1 MKNNLLADAKQ
12 QLADAKQQASL
23 YGLDVH
29 KSEAMLQ
36 EVEKGRHLSDKY
48 RRAFYLA
55 TTGCYSADDL
65 AEILGYKPKNFNS
78 NFNKNLGD
86 HIKTFFNLDDEAR
99 LGIASLRRF
108 LFQKGYVND
117 NYLVNILAKRFQ
129 QNAQLEEP
137 SSPDRAG
144 IDETAT
150 N

>member
-1 MKNNLLADAKQ
+1 M
-12 QLADAKQQASL
+12 
-23 YGLDVH
+23 
-29 KSEAMLQ
+29 
-36 EVEKGRHLSDKY
+36 
-48 RRAFYLA
+48 
-55 TTGCYSADDL
+55 
-65 AEILGYKPKNFNS
+65 AEILGYKLKNFNS

-86 HIKTFFNLDDEAR
+86 YIKTFFDLDDEAR
-99 LGIASLRRF
+99 LGITSLRRF

-137 SSPDRAG
+137 SSPDRTG